1 MFRLQIRPYQ
11 GTNQGEVIALG
22 NASEAEFKF
31 IGELDGNKAKK
42 VPCFRLC
49 PQQKSY

>member
-1 MFRLQIRPYQ
+1 MFRLQISPYQ

-31 IGELDGNKAKK
+31 IGELDGNKAIFPRHK
-42 VPCFRLC
+42 V
-49 PQQKSY
+49 